1 MGSSSSTHV
10 VVVVVVVVVEDG
22 KSSDSSSSSSSS
34 SAAAVTSKVQ
44 SFCVFWVLMML
55 VLSEVELVL
64 AAAGKYPSSWRSSR
78 ELQWDTSASVA
89 QQQLTPDFYASTCPQ
104 LASIVA
110 EQVYQA
116 AQADPRMPA
125 SLVRLHFH
133 DCFVNVCMLHT
144 TVANSLPLSCQ
155 LPSHEYADHSC
166 QIFSLYFCL
175 HIRFDIRGHSLVR
188 ILICLIVAAR
198 CWEIL

>member
-1 MGSSSSTHV
+1 MISAFGLCCSRRGSLEIQEFSVMGSSSTHHV
-10 VVVVVVVVVEDG
+10 VVVVVVVEN
-22 KSSDSSSSSSSS
+22 SSSSSSSS

-78 ELQWDTSASVA
+78 ELQWDTSAPVG

-144 TVANSLPLSCQ
+144 TVANSLLLSCQ

-166 QIFSLYFCL
+166 QICSLYFCL
-175 HIRFDIRGHSLVR
+175 HINSTFEVT
-188 ILICLIVAAR
+188 V
-198 CWEIL
+198 